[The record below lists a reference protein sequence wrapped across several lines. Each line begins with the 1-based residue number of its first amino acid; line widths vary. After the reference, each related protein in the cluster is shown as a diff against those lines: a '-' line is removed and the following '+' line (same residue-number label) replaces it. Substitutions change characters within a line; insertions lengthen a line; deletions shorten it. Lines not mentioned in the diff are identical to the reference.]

1 MQDGK
6 LMTCPSC
13 QNEMESGFS
22 IRSSPLSFVTNERIQ
37 KFIHKDEDLN
47 RAGLKMILPSKAS
60 YNAAYHC
67 RGCKVLIVD
76 YSKAISSKEAK
87 TEAAA
92 AM

>member
-1 MQDGK
+1 MHDGK

-13 QNEMESGFS
+13 ENEMEPGFS
-22 IRSSPLSFVTNERIQ
+22 IRNSPLSFVTSERIQ
-37 KFIHKDEDLN
+37 KFVHKDEDLN

-67 RGCKVLIVD
+67 RACRILVVD
-76 YSKAISSKEAK
+76 YSKAISSQEAK

-92 AM
+92 LD